1 MVRMRNHVIPRV
13 GRRLVVIAV
22 LLAVALLARS
32 SASAAT
38 LPAGFEETAVAA
50 GLDNPTAM
58 ALSRDG
64 RIFVCEQ
71 GGRLRVVKNGHL
83 LTRPFVTLNVN
94 AQGERG
100 LLGVALHPN
109 FPQTPYVYV
118 YYTAVR
124 PRIHNRLSRFTA
136 RGDRGRPGSE
146 VRLLD
151 LPPLGPTNH
160 NGGAIH
166 FGPDGFLY
174 IGVGENATGA
184 NAQSLQSPLGKI
196 LRVDQNGRIPND
208 NPFIGETTG
217 LARAVWALGLR
228 NPFTFAF
235 SPAGRMFVNDVGQ
248 NTWEEID
255 EGLRGANYGW
265 PATEGPTGDPR
276 FTSPLFFYG
285 HGDGSCAI
293 TGGAFYEPA
302 ANSGLFPP
310 DFRGEYYYADLC
322 GGWIRRVEPD
332 TGQTAQ
338 FASGIGNPV
347 DLDVDAAGN
356 LYYVAYGE
364 GRVMRVSY
372 VGG

>member
-1 MVRMRNHVIPRV
+1 MVCMSHRVFPR
-13 GRRLVVIAV
+13 RTPSLAALAL
-22 LLAVALLARS
+22 LLAAGALVPA
-32 SASAAT
+32 AAAAAT
-38 LPAGFEETAVAA
+38 LPPGFVESAVAS
-50 GLDNPTAM
+50 GLANPTAM
-58 ALSRDG
+58 AIAKDG
-64 RIFVCEQ
+64 RIFVGEQ
-71 GGRLRVVKNGHL
+71 GGRLRVIKNGRL
-83 LTRPFVTLNVN
+83 LAKPFVTLNAN

-100 LLGVALHPN
+100 LLGVALHPD
-109 FPQTPYVYV
+109 FPRTPFVYV

-124 PRIHNRLSRFTA
+124 PKLHNRLSRLTA
-136 RGDRGRPGSE
+136 RGDRVRPGSE
-146 VRLLD
+146 LRLLD

-166 FGPDGFLY
+166 FGPDGMLY
-174 IGVGENATGA
+174 LGVGENGIRD

-196 LRVDQNGRIPND
+196 LRVDANGRVPND
-208 NPFIGETTG
+208 NPFVNETTG
-217 LARAVWALGLR
+217 QARATWALGLR

-235 SPAGRMFVNDVGQ
+235 SPSGRMFVNDVGQ

-255 EGLRGANYGW
+255 EGRRGANYGW

-293 TGGAFYEPA
+293 TGGTFYEPA
-302 ANSGLFPP
+302 ASSGLFPP

-322 GGWIRRVEPD
+322 GGWIRRVDPD

-372 VGG
+372 VG